1 MKVRA
6 SAIIFFTCL
15 FCLAARADLPPDV
28 GYILQSVSVT
38 IQTQEDLSDYRF
50 FIESPMRIEEIS
62 IEKGK
67 PTVVNS
73 DGRVGAAR
81 VGALWAIPRKDIG
94 SDFDFSSTEKLQG
107 LRQALD
113 QGQYHAMKIIT
124 LDFRAAIREADK
136 EDWQDPVYQLN
147 KNPDGIAAS
156 LVSGT
161 VLRNANRG
169 AQLYSTEPKSA
180 SFWIAVFVGSGA
192 TLLFIVSGA
201 LALRRSKIRATE
213 GGEFIR

>member
-38 IQTQEDLSDYRF
+38 IQTL
-50 FIESPMRIEEIS
+50 EEIS
-62 IEKGK
+62 MERGK
-67 PTVVNS
+67 PTVINS
-73 DGRVGAAR
+73 DGQVGAAR
-81 VGALWAIPRKDIG
+81 VGTLWAIPRKDIG
-94 SDFDFSSTEKLQG
+94 PDSDFSSTEKLQG

-180 SFWIAVFVGSGA
+180 SFWIAVFLGSGA
-192 TLLFIVSGA
+192 TLLFIVLGA
-201 LALRRSKIRATE
+201 LALRRSKIRETK